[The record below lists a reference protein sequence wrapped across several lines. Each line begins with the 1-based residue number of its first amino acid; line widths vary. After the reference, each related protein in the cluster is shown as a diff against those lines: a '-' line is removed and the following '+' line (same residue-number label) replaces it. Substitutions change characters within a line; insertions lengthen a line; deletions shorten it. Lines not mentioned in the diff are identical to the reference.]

1 MHFYHSKNLPG
12 WPEIAATFDHT
23 RFHDN
28 DNRIHVRPRNRSSHK
43 HLDNESGFDR
53 SGDGMAPGGLLTFF
67 AYRGKIEGQNH
78 KKHLPPQNALDQQ
91 ADNKAI
97 ARLLY
102 LFDFDQGSAEI
113 LRVQK
118 QYRLAVG
125 PDTGLPISQD
135 ARPFALQL
143 VACRDDVC
151 HFETDMMHAAIR

>member
-1 MHFYHSKNLPG
+1 
-12 WPEIAATFDHT
+12 
-23 RFHDN
+23 
-28 DNRIHVRPRNRSSHK
+28 
-43 HLDNESGFDR
+43 
-53 SGDGMAPGGLLTFF
+53 MAPGGLLTFF
-67 AYRGKIEGQNH
+67 SYRGKIEGQNH
-78 KKHLPPQNALDQQ
+78 KKYHPLQNVLNQQ

-97 ARLLY
+97 AKLLY

-118 QYRLAVG
+118 QYRFAVG

>member
-1 MHFYHSKNLPG
+1 MKNLPG

-23 RFHDN
+23 RFLDN
-28 DNRIHVRPRNRSSHK
+28 KNRIHVRRRNRSWHK
-43 HLDNESGFDR
+43 HPDNESGFDR
-53 SGDGMAPGGLLTFF
+53 SVDGMAPDSLFTFF
-67 AYRGKIEGQNH
+67 AYRGKIEGQKYH
-78 KKHLPPQNALDQQ
+78 PLQNVLNQQ

-97 ARLLY
+97 AKLLC

-113 LRVQK
+113 LRVQE